1 MASKTIRGGA
11 ALAAMLAL
19 GGFVSQA
26 HAQFMRGPVNPNF
39 RLPFNAGVGNG
50 IGSGFVA
57 SGFGIGGSGFMPPAY
72 SPPSYSYLINPGS
85 YQNPPLPSY
94 LGGNGTASLTTTPG
108 AGTGWGNVTPGYDP
122 YYSDPYMPDYT
133 PIGGYLRGTA
143 DLTASLGNFVVS
155 MQRARLIQEEGTRS
169 QIDTRRKIWE
179 EAEWERMHTV
189 FTEDY
194 RESLIRTEQ
203 RRARLEPPLNEIWSG
218 RSLNVLLRADAAQQS
233 KGNRGPTVNIPQEV
247 LDHINLTVGTG
258 GTGNIGLLK
267 KTDTLRWP
275 LALTAIIAPEIAD
288 PIKNLNQRIPEAR
301 EQAKLNN
308 SVDPGLLKDIK
319 KNVERLQEALHDRVG
334 EMPPSDYSE
343 SKRYLNQLAEA
354 VKALQDPNVENYLNG
369 KYAAKGKTVAELV
382 DNLTRVQ
389 GLEFAPAT
397 PGDEAAYRALYQ
409 AMHAYDTG
417 LTQNNTQVSTPP
429 TPPGSGDK

>member
-1 MASKTIRGGA
+1 M
-11 ALAAMLAL
+11 
-19 GGFVSQA
+19 
-26 HAQFMRGPVNPNF
+26 
-39 RLPFNAGVGNG
+39 
-50 IGSGFVA
+50 
-57 SGFGIGGSGFMPPAY
+57 
-72 SPPSYSYLINPGS
+72 INPGS
-85 YQNPPLPSY
+85 TQNPPLPSY
-94 LGGNGTASLTTTPG
+94 LSGPGTGTLSNST
-108 AGTGWGNVTPGYDP
+108 GTGWGNVTPGYDP
-122 YYSDPYMPDYT
+122 FYSNSYLPDYT

-194 RESLIRTEQ
+194 RESLIRVEQ

-233 KGNRGPTVNIPQEV
+233 KGNRGPTVNIPEDV
-247 LDHINLTVGTG
+247 LKHINLTVGTG

-267 KTDTLRWP
+267 TDTLRWP
-275 LALTAIIAPEIAD
+275 LPLTGTEFAEPV
-288 PIKNLNQRIPEAR
+288 KNLNERIPEAR
-301 EQAKLNN
+301 EQARLNN
-308 SVDPGLLKDIK
+308 SVAPGLLKDIQK
-319 KNVERLQEALHDRVG
+319 DVQRLQDALHDRVG
-334 EMPPSDYSE
+334 EMPPVEYSE
-343 SKRYLNQLAEA
+343 SKRYLNQLGEA
-354 VKALQDPNVENYLNG
+354 VKALQDPNVQNYLTG
-369 KYAAKGKTVAELV
+369 KYAPKGKTVAELV

-409 AMHAYDTG
+409 AMHAYDLG
-417 LTQNNTQVSTPP
+417 LAQNNTQVSTPP
-429 TPPGSGDK
+429 TPPGSGSGDK